1 MPKWKTQ
8 IVICKILHGEFDPNH
23 LSFVLS
29 LPCFLRNQLRA
40 PYLDFIRHPP
50 PFMATI
56 LCGNLYTANTFQP
69 SWMATNLYCE
79 FVTARR
85 GPPLVSSATSSDVE
99 TQDAGSVG
107 VNTEELSIASARE
120 AGCECL
126 ALNSSPS
133 PIPRRR
139 VVGGHCPRTCVRA
152 CTVF

>member
-1 MPKWKTQ
+1 MKYRTPFY
-8 IVICKILHGEFDPNH
+8 ILHQNLKNFG
-23 LSFVLS
+23 
-29 LPCFLRNQLRA
+29 
-40 PYLDFIRHPP
+40 
-50 PFMATI
+50 MALI
-56 LCGNLYTANTFQP
+56 
-69 SWMATNLYCE
+69 
-79 FVTARR
+79 ARR
-85 GPPLVSSATSSDVE
+85 GPPLVSSALKATSSDVE

-139 VVGGHCPRTCVRA
+139 VVGGHCPRTCVGA